1 LVQNYINDGIMNAG
15 REQGANINAQLLQSG
30 PGADAFR
37 IDSTK
42 FANALAG
49 MDTEKS
55 KTLVSALEGGTFF
68 DGLDMTNITK
78 EQFADRMNLYGMDSG
93 LMGLTD
99 RAKNDELGIIIDGLP
114 ADLKDTYGEVIK
126 MFGTFFDT
134 RDGDRPDWYTVE
146 FAKQLAEAAEDTRSP
161 RGKGIGDTTSSRLS
175 QTLSR
180 HSQMDGMLTG
190 KRTMTSAYRTNN
202 LGSMNSDHVTG
213 RAYDLVGANLGAYQR
228 LATAN
233 GGFAEFHGYGGTRH
247 LHVVPGGGPYGD
259 TGYPAKTSTAP
270 AMGSGSGGGISINMN
285 VTGGPNASAEEIA
298 TIAVSKMKAQI
309 DNIRQR
315 S

>member
-1 LVQNYINDGIMNAG
+1 LTPETGID
-15 REQGANINAQLLQSG
+15 R
-30 PGADAFR
+30 
-37 IDSTK
+37 T
-42 FANALAG
+42 
-49 MDTEKS
+49 
-55 KTLVSALEGGTFF
+55 GTH
-68 DGLDMTNITK
+68 
-78 EQFADRMNLYGMDSG
+78 
-93 LMGLTD
+93 
-99 RAKNDELGIIIDGLP
+99 
-114 ADLKDTYGEVIK
+114 
-126 MFGTFFDT
+126 DT

-146 FAKQLAEAAEDTRSP
+146 FAKAVADGKLDTSSP
-161 RGKGIGDTTSSRLS
+161 RGKGIGDTTSSRLG
-175 QTLSR
+175 QTMGR
-180 HSQMDGMLTG
+180 HSAMDGMLTG
-190 KRTMTSAYRTNN
+190 KRTMTSAYRTTK
-202 LGSMNSDHVTG
+202 LGSINSDHVTG

-270 AMGSGSGGGISINMN
+270 AMASGGGGGISINMN

-298 TIAVSKMKAQI
+298 TIAVRKMKTQI